1 MSSSPREVP
10 GRREWRSGR
19 LLVLVLASVL
29 ATACGGPVG
38 PFAGGRLSGEEAGW
52 PADWDA
58 LAAAEE
64 IQLETGPDDPY
75 SVNLW
80 AVVVDG
86 DPWVVSS
93 LLMGPD
99 EPEERR
105 WVRNVEQDDRVRL
118 RVDGVVHP
126 ARAVPVDDADV
137 VGRVFEAFLAKYPS
151 LDAERRSAA
160 RYFRLV
166 PRSG

>member
-1 MSSSPREVP
+1 
-10 GRREWRSGR
+10 
-19 LLVLVLASVL
+19 
-29 ATACGGPVG
+29 
-38 PFAGGRLSGEEAGW
+38 
-52 PADWDA
+52 
-58 LAAAEE
+58 
-64 IQLETGPDDPY
+64 
-75 SVNLW
+75 
-80 AVVVDG
+80 
-86 DPWVVSS
+86 
-93 LLMGPD
+93 MGPD